1 MTDQRSPQPNQARVE
16 ANTEATTPANTQGN
30 TRAQREANAE
40 PDTYPRQYAR
50 TRRFT
55 LGEPRSFR
63 VSADGQRVTFLR
75 SSGGS
80 DPYTRM
86 WLLEKNANGTV
97 PTWSEHLLVDPA
109 DLDRSPDGELPPE
122 ELARR
127 ERLRE
132 QADGITSYDV
142 DRELSR
148 AVFALNGA
156 VFLVD
161 ISAGTVTG
169 LATKPGAYD
178 PRLSP
183 NGEFVAYIA
192 DRCLHVIGT
201 QPTANSEDRLVIG
214 ESDEKVAWGVADFN
228 AAEEFD
234 RYRGF
239 WWSPDSNALLVA
251 RVDDTP
257 VQSWWISDPANPNK
271 QPRAHLYPAA
281 GTDNA
286 VVSLA
291 VFNVASLARTDV
303 GWALERANPKSAT
316 ICAHTHEDWPYLVD
330 VSWSTH
336 GCTAVLMNRQQN
348 KQRIVD
354 LDPSSGAIRVL
365 HEISDPAW
373 VERTPGT
380 PNRLPNDTLLI
391 EVSDHVEPRVAP
403 GLPDGDETGIHNDPE
418 GTHALA
424 LRSANGTVKILTPG
438 NLQLRSVDHVSTTH
452 AIISAS
458 ASRPLVGHLGQL
470 IAADPGAISLLR
482 VALDG
487 SGIEV
492 LAGGSDVGVHSVD
505 CAHDHVL
512 LIRSA
517 SVNRTRAE
525 HRLVADGVTATMI
538 TSYAEVALVNPKPRF
553 FRAGVRGLPCTV
565 LLPSNLA
572 AGNFSELD
580 KLPVLLDP
588 YGGPHAQRVVQSRNA
603 HASSQ
608 WFADQG
614 FAVVVVDGRGT
625 PGIGPIFER
634 QVQNDLA
641 LGVLEDQ
648 ITGLHAAAE
657 KFHQLDLSR
666 VGMRGWSFGGYLS
679 ALAVI
684 ERPDVFHCAIA
695 GAPVT
700 EWRLYDTGYTERYL
714 GNPKEAPDVYDAN
727 SLLTRADK
735 LTRPLMIV
743 HGLADDNVVAAH
755 TLRLSSALLAA
766 GKPHEVLPL
775 SGVTHMTPQEIVAEN
790 LLKLQVDFLKRHL
803 G

>member
-1 MTDQRSPQPNQARVE
+1 MPATAAPATDVA
-16 ANTEATTPANTQGN
+16 G
-30 TRAQREANAE
+30 E

-50 TRRFT
+50 TRRFS

-63 VSADGQRVTFLR
+63 VSADGQRISFLR
-75 SSGGS
+75 SNGGS
-80 DPYTRM
+80 DPYTRL
-86 WLLEKNANGTV
+86 WLLEKGSV
-97 PTWSEHLLVDPA
+97 GVSPSWSERLLVDPA
-109 DLDRSPDGELPPE
+109 DLDRSADGELPPE

-142 DRELSR
+142 DGELSR
-148 AVFALNGA
+148 AVFALNGG

-161 ISAGTVTG
+161 ISAGAVTG

-183 NGEFVAYIA
+183 DGAFVAYIA
-192 DRCLHVIGT
+192 DRGLHVIGT
-201 QPTANSEDRLVIG
+201 EPGAFAQDRLVIG
-214 ESDEKVAWGVADFN
+214 DADEKIAWGVADFN

-239 WWSPDSNALLVA
+239 WWSPDSRSLLAA

-286 VVSLA
+286 IVSLA
-291 VFNVASLARTDV
+291 VFDVASLARTDI
-303 GWALERANPKSAT
+303 GWALERANPGSLT
-316 ICAHTHEDWPYLVD
+316 VCAHTHGDWPYLVD
-330 VSWSTH
+330 VSWTAS
-336 GCTAVLMNRQQN
+336 GCTAVLMNR
-348 KQRIVD
+348 KQTQHRIVD
-354 LDPSSGAIRVL
+354 LDSMNGAVRVL
-365 HEISDPAW
+365 HDIADAAW

-380 PNRLPNDTLLI
+380 PHRLPGDALLI
-391 EVSDHVEPRVAP
+391 EVPGHVGPRVAA
-403 GLPDGDETGIHNDPE
+403 GLPDGIETGIWDDPE

-424 LRSANGTVKILTPG
+424 IRMGNGTVKILTPA
-438 NLQLRSVDHVSTTH
+438 NLQVRSVDHVTPTH
-452 AIISAS
+452 AIVSAS
-458 ASRPLVGHLGQL
+458 ASRPLVGTLADVL
-470 IAADPGAISLLR
+470 PADPGAISLLR

-487 SGIEV
+487 SSVEV
-492 LAGGSDVGVHSVD
+492 LAGGADVGVHSVD
-505 CAHDHVL
+505 CAHGDDLV

-525 HRLVADGVTATMI
+525 HRLTVNKSTEVMI
-538 TSYAEVALVNPKPRF
+538 ASHAEIALVNPKPKF
-553 FRAGVRGLPCTV
+553 FRAGPRALPYTV
-565 LLPSNLA
+565 LLPSNRF
-572 AGNFSELD
+572 GSDPDGLD

-614 FAVVVVDGRGT
+614 FAVVVIDGRGT
-625 PGIGPIFER
+625 PGVGPIFER
-634 QVQNDLA
+634 EVLGDLA
-641 LGVLEDQ
+641 DCVLDDQ

-657 KFHQLDLSR
+657 QFPQLDLAR

-679 ALAVI
+679 ALAVLD
-684 ERPDVFHCAIA
+684 RPDVFHCAIA

-714 GNPKEAPDVYDAN
+714 GNPVDAPEVYDAN

-735 LTRPLMIV
+735 LTRPLMII

-790 LLKLQVDFLKRHL
+790 LLKLQVEFLKRHL